1 MISRRAVTPAVSFI
15 NLIDVMLVLLIIFMI
30 TAPALTGLVDV
41 ELPRGAASRAN
52 ISEGIVLTV
61 IADGTVVYGREKI
74 APDEFAARFG
84 AIWEDHTGEPV
95 YIRGDEKTQYGAVMN
110 VIATVKNIGGATVGL
125 VVEEKPAPEK
135 R

>member
-1 MISRRAVTPAVSFI
+1 MISRRTVIPAVSFI

-74 APDEFAARFG
+74 VSDDFAARFG
-84 AIWEDHTGEPV
+84 AIWEDHAGEPV
-95 YIRGDEKTQYGAVMN
+95 YIRGDEKTPYGAVMS

-125 VVEEKPAPEK
+125 VVEEKPAPGK